1 MRRAFLSL
9 AAANMALAILYLAAS
24 WQYPMGTISEPGPG
38 LFPVLVA
45 CLWLMASVGTGW
57 GAVCK
62 ATQGQ
67 IEWPR
72 GASLGRMGVILAAL
86 LAYMLLLSN
95 IGHSIAAVVATFMA
109 LQALGGLRWPLKIGL
124 AVAFGLGSYYLFD
137 TLLGVPLPRGTWF
150 R

>member
-1 MRRAFLSL
+1 MILG
-9 AAANMALAILYLAAS
+9 ILYLAAS
-24 WQYPMGTISEPGPG
+24 LQYPMGTVRKPGPG
-38 LFPVLVA
+38 LFPVMVA
-45 CLWLMASVGTGW
+45 CLWLVASIGTGW
-57 GAVCK
+57 GARSK
-62 ATQGQ
+62 ATQDP

-72 GASLGRMGVILAAL
+72 GASLGRMGAILAAI

-95 IGHSIAAVVATFMA
+95 IGHSIAAIVATFMA